1 MIEMLRERGGAACCA
16 GHTGCWTGECD
27 TLISAIAE
35 ACLRDTEL
43 SMTERL
49 IVGQRTLQ
57 LPHRGYM
64 SQMLKRSI
72 AGSTRNSVQCAHAC
86 QGRSAA
92 ACYLWLEPGHQS
104 SAPWAIMMDVESTQ
118 DGPTP
123 YHCGLLH

>member
-92 ACYLWLEPGHQS
+92 RFICGWSRPSVICSVG
-104 SAPWAIMMDVESTQ
+104 DNDGCESTQ